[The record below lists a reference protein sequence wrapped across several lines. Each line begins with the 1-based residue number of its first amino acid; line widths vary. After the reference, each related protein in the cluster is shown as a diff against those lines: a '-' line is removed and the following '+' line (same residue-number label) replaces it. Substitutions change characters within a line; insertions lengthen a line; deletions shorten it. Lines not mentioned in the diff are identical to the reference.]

1 VATQLYTVNEKG
13 GVEGEVEFVR
23 EGFSILAFLFTFLW
37 LWVQRAW
44 LAGLTVLG
52 VFLLLMLFQKMLG
65 VPEYLFVA
73 LQIVISVGVGIFGRD
88 LQRAALA
95 RRGFTETG
103 VTTGESLEE
112 AEMRYFGKRV
122 SQLAEA
128 AAGAESHHTPAPP
141 ILAQVGP
148 A

>member
-1 VATQLYTVNEKG
+1 MATQLYTVHEKG

-23 EGFSILAFLFTFLW
+23 EGFSVLAFLFTFLW

-44 LAGLTVLG
+44 LAGLAVLG

-73 LQIVISVGVGIFGRD
+73 LQIVISMGIGIFGRD

-103 VTTGESLEE
+103 VATGESLEE

-122 SQLAEA
+122 SQLVERAARAEA
-128 AAGAESHHTPAPP
+128 HHTTTPA
-141 ILAQVGP
+141 IP